1 MAKRKNIKGLPN
13 SLVQRY
19 FSTLFWWDK
28 AYMAD
33 WICNASSEK
42 QITSLEIDI
51 LNQTVFPTDL
61 QIKPIVGHLPKLKET
76 IEKTLESNGF
86 QNNYITTAKF
96 KHDRFDRIKKTFL
109 EKLDNELQ
117 ESPYQ
122 QTMRYTA
129 IALTKNLFSP
139 QDIKEALETI
149 SLEQLNRFIKAIY
162 SRCSLLIFVHGN
174 YTTQQAQTQ
183 PLRRW

>member
-28 AYMAD
+28 VYMAD

-96 KHDRFDRIKKTFL
+96 KINFRNNSFKHL
-109 EKLDNELQ
+109 
-117 ESPYQ
+117 YC
-122 QTMRYTA
+122 TA
-129 IALTKNLFSP
+129 ILTDQEGELLESSEYCEPAYEDSFKVFDNSIIGKIK
-139 QDIKEALETI
+139 DILK
-149 SLEQLNRFIKAIY
+149 
-162 SRCSLLIFVHGN
+162 
-174 YTTQQAQTQ
+174 
-183 PLRRW
+183 